1 MDRAFLDAGFEV
13 VPGCEIDPEQAD
25 LYSQFCGQEPLFK
38 TFEEMSE
45 LLDPSDFDLIIGG
58 PPCQSLSIMRSFR
71 APKFADFTTQV
82 AEWIS
87 SSSSIY
93 ILENVRPLNI
103 PCSNSYLLDAM
114 HYASPH
120 QSRARYFTTNLDEFP
135 APKFEG
141 DINTPLAYPT
151 VIGRIYGPRRGSV
164 LQGVPD
170 FWTLNGSCKAK
181 QKGLAMGVHYEVA
194 AAWANLVKGFTK
206 H

>member
-1 MDRAFLDAGFEV
+1 MKALSIFCGAGLMDRAFLDAGFEV

-103 PCSNSYLLDAM
+103 PPMFKLLPARR
-114 HYASPH
+114 YAL
-120 QSRARYFTTNLDEFP
+120 R
-135 APKFEG
+135 
-141 DINTPLAYPT
+141 
-151 VIGRIYGPRRGSV
+151 
-164 LQGVPD
+164 
-170 FWTLNGSCKAK
+170 
-181 QKGLAMGVHYEVA
+181 
-194 AAWANLVKGFTK
+194 
-206 H
+206 